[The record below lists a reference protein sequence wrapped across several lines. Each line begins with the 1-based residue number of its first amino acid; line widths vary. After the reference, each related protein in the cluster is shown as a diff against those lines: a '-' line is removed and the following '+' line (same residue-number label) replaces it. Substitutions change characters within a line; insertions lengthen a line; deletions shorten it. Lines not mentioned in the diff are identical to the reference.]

1 MRTVARASERLS
13 LLACLCVS
21 ASGCDVMF
29 PPPGDGA
36 PTINIY
42 ADRYEYRLGRYET
55 IRALGIA
62 LEASPEQPVAIQV
75 HECEASDKVEPVLDL
90 VRERGQY
97 NLSIAMPENC

>member
-1 MRTVARASERLS
+1 M
-13 LLACLCVS
+13 LLMGLCLPL
-21 ASGCDVMF
+21 AGCDLMF

-36 PTINIY
+36 PTINVY

-62 LEASPEQPVAIQV
+62 LEASAEEPVAVQV
-75 HECEASDKVEPVLDL
+75 HECEARDKLEPVLDL

-97 NLSIAMPENC
+97 NLSIAMPDNC